1 MKVIANGYPVE
12 SANGTIWIVEV
23 SESVT
28 VAPAKHP
35 DYTYTVSDEDEA
47 TDAIEDGSVHDE
59 SWQLDHG
66 MYYYG
71 EV

>member
-1 MKVIANGYPVE
+1 MKIITNGYPVE

-23 SESVT
+23 NDTVT

-47 TDAIEDGSVHDE
+47 TDAIEDGSVLDE

-71 EV
+71 GA